1 VIDLHS
7 HVLPG
12 IDDGPGSSAGS
23 LEMLRVAAAAGIE
36 TMLATPHVSSRYG
49 NDSETIGGAAEGLA
63 AARRDA
69 PPSAVEVLLGAEVA
83 LTRVAELS
91 AAELERLRL
100 GDGPWVLLEPPFAT
114 VVPGLDNTVSELH
127 QLGHRVL
134 LAHPE
139 RCPAFH
145 RDPALLERLVDRG
158 VLTSL
163 TAGSL
168 VGRFGGEARRL
179 GLALLDSGMAH
190 NVASDAHDPVQR
202 PPSIGPEL
210 AEAGRGELEDWLTR
224 EVPAAILAGQDIPRR
239 PHTATPPAAGR
250 SRFRWPWR
258 ERG

>member
-12 IDDGPGSSAGS
+12 IDDGPDSSAGS
-23 LEMLRVAAAAGIE
+23 LEILRSAAAAGIE
-36 TMLATPHVSSRYG
+36 TMLATPHVSSRYR
-49 NDSETIGGAAEGLA
+49 NDSETIGRAAEELD
-63 AARRDA
+63 AARGNA
-69 PPSAVEVLLGAEVA
+69 PSEVEVLLGAEVA
-83 LTRVAELS
+83 LTRVVELEP
-91 AAELERLRL
+91 AELERLRL
-100 GDGPWVLLEPPFAT
+100 GDGPWVLLEPPFTA
-114 VVPGLDNTVSELH
+114 VVAGLDATVSELH
-127 QLGHRVL
+127 HLGHRVL

-145 RDPALLERLVDRG
+145 RNPALIESLVDGG

-179 GLALLDSGMAH
+179 ALALLDSGMAH

-202 PPSIGPEL
+202 PPSIGAEL

-224 EVPAAILAGQDIPRR
+224 EVPAAILAGADIPRR
-239 PHTATPPAAGR
+239 PHTTPPPTVR
-250 SRFRWPWR
+250 SRFRLPWR
-258 ERG
+258 ERD